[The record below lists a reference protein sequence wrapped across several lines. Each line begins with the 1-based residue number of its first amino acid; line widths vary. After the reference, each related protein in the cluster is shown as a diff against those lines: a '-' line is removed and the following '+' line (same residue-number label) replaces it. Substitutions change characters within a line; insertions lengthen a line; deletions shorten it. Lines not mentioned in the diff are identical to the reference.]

1 MYITIGG
8 IEQWIEIAGEN
19 SANPALL
26 FLHGGPGASSRW
38 ATSGWKAWQKHFTVV
53 QWDQRGAGLTLGR
66 NGVERSGRLT
76 IDLMISDTIEAIEFL
91 KQHLRKQRL
100 ILVGHSWGSFL
111 GVNVA
116 GRRPDLLSAYVG
128 IGQMVNK
135 QRNEEHNI
143 KRLLTQAEASQNLPA
158 LTALRAIGPPPFR
171 PEAIDIVRHW
181 AEQVRR
187 WLG

>member
-1 MYITIGG
+1 MRVLPS
-8 IEQWIEIAGEN
+8 GET
-19 SANPALL
+19 AL
-26 FLHGGPGASSRW
+26 
-38 ATSGWKAWQKHFTVV
+38 Q
-53 QWDQRGAGLTLGR
+53 
-66 NGVERSGRLT
+66 RSGRLT
-76 IDLMISDTIEAIEFL
+76 IDLMISDTIEVIEFL
-91 KQHLRKQRL
+91 KQHLRKQKL

-143 KRLLTQAEASQNLPA
+143 KRLLAQAEASQNLPA

-171 PEAIDIVRHW
+171 
-181 AEQVRR
+181 RR
-187 WLG
+187 RSTLCDTGPTGSPMARVTKSR